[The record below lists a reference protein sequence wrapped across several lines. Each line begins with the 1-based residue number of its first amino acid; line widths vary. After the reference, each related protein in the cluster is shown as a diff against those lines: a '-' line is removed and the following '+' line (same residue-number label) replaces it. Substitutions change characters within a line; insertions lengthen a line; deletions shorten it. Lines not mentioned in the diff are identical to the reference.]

1 MDPNA
6 DDKLELSNGTI
17 KLDIYQ
23 HLKLG
28 LPNVD
33 KNCKCENSLE
43 KKYYCIP
50 CKISCCENC
59 YLSEHKSHLLIAKG
73 NFELE
78 SNNIE
83 K

>member
-1 MDPNA
+1 MNKKNYKNIILKINSEKMDPNA

-43 KKYYCIP
+43 KKI
-50 CKISCCENC
+50 
-59 YLSEHKSHLLIAKG
+59 LLYT
-73 NFELE
+73 LQ
-78 SNNIE
+78 NILL
-83 K
+83 